1 MPHPI
6 YGPPDHSLDR
16 LAARLTLPSRR
27 NGYVAQATLS
37 GESETKRGSLWTV
50 QESWTQA
57 EQDRGLQVADWMSH
71 LVLVAIQD
79 RPITTTGLQHVLGAR
94 EWEDVPLPF

>member
-16 LAARLTLPSRR
+16 LSARLTIPSRR
-27 NGYVAQATLS
+27 NGYIASVTVN
-37 GESETKRGSLWTV
+37 GESETKRGNLWTA

-57 EQDRGLQVADWMSH
+57 EQDRGLQVADWLQH
-71 LVLVAIQD
+71 LVLVSIQD
-79 RPITTTGLQHVLGAR
+79 RPITPTGLQHVLGAKG
-94 EWEDVPLPF
+94 WEDQPLPF